1 MDFLSIPIFAAF
13 VATSVAAKST
23 PLQVTEGTR
32 QPLTR
37 TNSMYGPTGLI
48 SIPTAYTVR
57 RNEARVGASFSR
69 HDRGPSANYGIIDYV
84 EIGGAYIDRDG
95 LTDKAIANAKVTIIP
110 SNFRNFEIGIGV
122 IDAADAINQTFYVI
136 GSADLVLPN
145 MESPG
150 DGSLPIGFKVH
161 AGVGTG
167 MFRERL
173 IGGGE
178 LLFGNRFSVI
188 AEWDARNL
196 NGAVKYTPNDTL
208 SLQLG
213 FRDKGLFFGMT
224 SSVRF

>member
-1 MDFLSIPIFAAF
+1 MDFLSIPIFAAYL
-13 VATSVAAKST
+13 VTSAAAGST
-23 PLQVTEGTR
+23 TTQVTDGTR
-32 QPLTR
+32 QPLSR
-37 TNSMYGPTGLI
+37 ANSMYGPTGLI

-57 RNEARVGASFSR
+57 RNEARVGAAFSR
-69 HDRGPSANYGIIDYV
+69 HERGPSANYGIINFV

-95 LTDKAIANAKVTIIP
+95 LSDKAIANGKITIIP

-122 IDAADAINQTFYVI
+122 IDAADAIDQTFYVV
-136 GSADLVLPN
+136 GSADLILPDV
-145 MESPG
+145 EAP

-178 LLFGNRFSVI
+178 LLFGNRYSVI
-188 AEWDARNL
+188 AEWDARNVNAAL
-196 NGAVKYTPNDTL
+196 KFTPNDTL

-213 FRDKGLFFGMT
+213 VRDKGLYFGMT